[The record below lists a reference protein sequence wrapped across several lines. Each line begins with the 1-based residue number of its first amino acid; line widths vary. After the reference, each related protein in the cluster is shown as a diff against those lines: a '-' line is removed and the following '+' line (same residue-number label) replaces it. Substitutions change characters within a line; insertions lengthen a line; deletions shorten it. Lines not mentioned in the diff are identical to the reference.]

1 MIKCVIFDID
11 NTLFDYDRNHLIG
24 MKALA
29 DYCQKHFQLSEEAM
43 LSYYEKAQKTMEKRI
58 GTDTAAIHNRLLR
71 FQCMLELLS
80 QPLFPHAV
88 RMYHAYWDTFVAH
101 AEPEPGIITFLENLK
116 KHNIKIGIGTDMT
129 AHIQYRKLE
138 RLQLFPYIDFIV
150 TSEEAGIEKPN
161 PHFFSL
167 CVEKSTFSVDE
178 CAFIGDNI
186 KKDVLGSRAC
196 GLKGIWYSQ
205 GSKNASFS
213 EYLEYPV
220 IESFENINLEDLLKK
235 LA

>member
-1 MIKCVIFDID
+1 MIKCIIFDID

-24 MKALA
+24 MKALS
-29 DYCQKHFQLSEEAM
+29 DYCQKHFLLSEKAM
-43 LSYYEKAQKTMEKRI
+43 LSCYEKAQKIMENRI

-80 QPLFPHAV
+80 QPLFPHAL
-88 RMYHAYWDTFVAH
+88 RMYHAYWDTFVTH
-101 AEPEPGIITFLENLK
+101 AKPEPGIIDFLKNLK

-138 RLQLFPYIDFIV
+138 QLQLFSYIDFIV
-150 TSEEAGIEKPN
+150 TSEEAGVEKPD

-205 GSKNASFS
+205 GGKNASFS
-213 EYLEYPV
+213 EHLEYPV
-220 IESFENINLEDLLKK
+220 IESFENIELEDLLRK